1 MTVSPST
8 RLLRGLVL
16 GGAMMLCACGNRTP
30 SVAVQTIS
38 VGAGLAADQVVSRG
52 LGAMPRTLDPTLSVD
67 VPGQDVIEDLFEGL
81 TTLDARGKI
90 VPGVA
95 TSWTVSPDGK
105 AWTFHLRPNAR
116 WSNGDPVTAA
126 DFVYA
131 WRREVDPKT
140 GAEYAE
146 ALSPI
151 VNALAIATGKAPVDS
166 LGATAVDPLTL
177 QVALNAP
184 TPYLLSLLAD
194 NYLQPLHRATIDRYG
209 ESWTR
214 PGHMVSDGPFELQ
227 GLVIGD
233 RITLVKN
240 PYYWDSAHVR
250 LSRVIYYPLDNEA
263 TQLARY
269 LAGDLQFTDGFDSS
283 QYHWLKSHLGGQVM
297 IGPYFGTVM
306 LAFNVTAP
314 PFAHN
319 RDLRL
324 ALSMAID
331 RKILA
336 EKLSQG
342 LVAPAYQLM
351 PPLAGYRAP
360 IPAWASW
367 SAERRHAEARR
378 LYAAAGYSATHP
390 LHVELDYPT
399 SPSERDF
406 FDALAAMWRLN
417 LGADVEPYNEEFRVL
432 QQDEVLHKTK
442 LFWDAW
448 IGDFPDP
455 FTFLELFQTGF
466 QQNNGGYSNPAFDAL
481 LTKATEQTTA
491 AARYRYFEQAEA
503 LLNADAPYIALS
515 FYSTTNLVKPYLK
528 GVEQNIEGRNLSR
541 YMYVLEHRGR

>member
-1 MTVSPST
+1 MTASLST
-8 RLLRGLVL
+8 RLLRSLAL
-16 GGAMMLCACGNRTP
+16 GGALALCACGNRSP
-30 SVAVQTIS
+30 SDAVQTIT
-38 VGAGLAADQVVSRG
+38 VGTRLAASQVVNRG
-52 LGAMPRTLDPTLSVD
+52 LDAMPRTLDPSLSVD
-67 VPGQDVIEDLFEGL
+67 TTGQDVIGDLFEGL
-81 TTLDARGKI
+81 TTLSMSGQV

-95 TSWTVSPDGK
+95 TAWTVSADGK
-105 AWTFHLRPNAR
+105 TWTFHLRPNAR

-140 GAEYAE
+140 GAEYAG

-151 VNALAIATGKAPVDS
+151 VNALAIATGQAPVDS
-166 LGATAVDPLTL
+166 LGVTAVDPLTL
-177 QVALNAP
+177 RVSLEAP
-184 TPYLLSLLAD
+184 TPYLPFLLAD
-194 NYLQPLHRATIDRYG
+194 NYLQPLHRATIERYG

-214 PGHMVSDGPFELQ
+214 PGHMVSNGPFELEA
-227 GLVIGD
+227 LIVGD

-240 PYYWDSAHVR
+240 PFYWDAAHVH
-250 LSRVIYYPLDNEA
+250 LTRVTYYPLDA
-263 TQLARY
+263 GPQLDRY
-269 LAGDLQFTDGFDSS
+269 LAGGLDFTSGFVSS
-283 QYHWLKSHLGGQVM
+283 QYHWLVSHLGSQVM

-306 LAFNVTAP
+306 LAFNVIGP
-314 PFAHN
+314 PFEHN

-342 LVAPAYQLM
+342 LVEPAYQLM
-351 PPLAGYRAP
+351 PPLAGYHAP
-360 IPAWASW
+360 VPAWASW
-367 SAERRHAEARR
+367 SAARRHAEARR
-378 LYAAAGYSATHP
+378 LYAAAGYSADHP

-406 FDALAAMWRLN
+406 FDALAAMWRIN

-432 QQDEVLHKTK
+432 QQDNELHKTK

-481 LTKATEQTTA
+481 LAKATQQTSV

-503 LLNADAPYIALS
+503 LLNADAPYIAIS
-515 FYSTTNLVKPYLK
+515 FYSTMNLVKPYLR
-528 GVEQNIEGRNLSR
+528 GVKQNIEGRNLSR
-541 YMYVLEHRGR
+541 YMYVLEHGGR